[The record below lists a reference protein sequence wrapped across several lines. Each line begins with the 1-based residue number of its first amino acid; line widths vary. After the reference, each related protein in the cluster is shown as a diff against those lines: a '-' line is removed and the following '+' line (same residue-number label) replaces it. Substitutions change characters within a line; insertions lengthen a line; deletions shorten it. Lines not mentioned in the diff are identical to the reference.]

1 MNAEGEKRGR
11 RENNELKLTEKEKK
25 EKKKN
30 GYEYKEKKNVCNKER
45 SNIFFHKMTLL
56 I

>member
-30 GYEYKEKKNVCNKER
+30 GYEYKEKKTFVIKKGQTF
-45 SNIFFHKMTLL
+45 SSIK
-56 I
+56 